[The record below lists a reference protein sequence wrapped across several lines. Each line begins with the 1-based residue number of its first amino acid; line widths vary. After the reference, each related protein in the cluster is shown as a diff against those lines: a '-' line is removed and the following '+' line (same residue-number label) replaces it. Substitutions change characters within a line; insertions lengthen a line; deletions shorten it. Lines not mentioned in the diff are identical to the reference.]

1 MIFIKM
7 LWRILKMAKRDK
19 NRSFSDWEE
28 DWGQYEDDSKKELQR
43 DRRNK
48 RNKKYNSEDWD
59 ELSETSNSR

>member
-1 MIFIKM
+1 
-7 LWRILKMAKRDK
+7 MAKRDK